1 MKPEVEVQADERELR
16 SKMNELRSEP
26 TKSKPIESWCGD
38 SARACKARS
47 GQVSSEQGPSVSV
60 GNGKEERGV
69 IK

>member
-38 SARACKARS
+38 SARACKKRA
-47 GQVSSEQGPSVSV
+47 V
-60 GNGKEERGV
+60 GK
-69 IK
+69 